1 LIIAT
6 QNLFLAGLAGDPS
19 ILSAELRSR
28 YERETNV
35 SSSDELNLTRRV
47 EVEIEEIYAKFTTIF
62 RDVFDDDTL
71 VVDPALTAKDVPAW
85 DSLTNIRLMLTVEK
99 AYGIRLTAPEVG
111 KLQNVG
117 ELARLVQSKLSS

>member
-1 LIIAT
+1 M

-19 ILSAELRSR
+19 VLSAELRFR
-28 YERETNV
+28 YNPETKASN
-35 SSSDELNLTRRV
+35 SDELNLTRRRV

>member
-1 LIIAT
+1 M
-6 QNLFLAGLAGDPS
+6 QNLFLAGLADDPS

-28 YERETNV
+28 YNWETNA
-35 SSSDELNLTRRV
+35 SNSDELNPTRRRV

>member
-1 LIIAT
+1 M
-6 QNLFLAGLAGDPS
+6 QNLFLAGLADDPS

-28 YERETNV
+28 YNWETNA
-35 SSSDELNLTRRV
+35 SNSDELNPTRRRV

-117 ELARLVQSKLSS
+117 ELARLVQTKLSS